1 MQARDIMTRTVV
13 TVPPDLPVIS
23 LANLLVERRISG
35 APVLEHD
42 RVVGMVTEG
51 DLCRRAELGTERRH
65 GRWAELFT
73 SNAKLADEFVH
84 AHGRTVR
91 EIMSKTP
98 ICVRTDTPIA
108 EIAELFET
116 RGVKRVPVLDADG
129 KLAGLVSRANL
140 VQAIAARH
148 TVPQNRGADRAD
160 ADVGLRDAVM
170 RAFAQHR
177 WGLHS
182 DSNVI
187 VTDGR
192 VHLWGLVGSEAEQ
205 TALRIAAESV
215 PGVKRV
221 EDHTT
226 VADSLSEIG
235 PWSEANYPAFVA
247 PTSTFPLA

>member
-1 MQARDIMTRTVV
+1 MQARDIMTRNVIA
-13 TVPPDLPVIS
+13 VPPDLPVIS

-35 APVLEHD
+35 VPVLDHD
-42 RVVGMVTEG
+42 RVVGMVTER

-73 SNAKLADEFVH
+73 TKARLASEFVH

-91 EIMSKTP
+91 DIMTTP
-98 ICVRTDTPIA
+98 AFCVQVDTPLA

-116 RGVKRVPVLDADG
+116 RGIKRVPVLDADG
-129 KLAGLVSRANL
+129 KLTGLVSRANL
-140 VQAIAARH
+140 VQAIAAHRS
-148 TVPQNRGADRAD
+148 VPPDRAEGD
-160 ADVGLRDAVM
+160 ARLRDAVM
-170 RAFAQHR
+170 REFARHR
-177 WGLHS
+177 WGLRW

-187 VTDGR
+187 VTDGS

-205 TALRIAAESV
+205 AALRIAAEGV

-221 EDHTT
+221 EDHTI
-226 VADSLSEIG
+226 VADSLSELG